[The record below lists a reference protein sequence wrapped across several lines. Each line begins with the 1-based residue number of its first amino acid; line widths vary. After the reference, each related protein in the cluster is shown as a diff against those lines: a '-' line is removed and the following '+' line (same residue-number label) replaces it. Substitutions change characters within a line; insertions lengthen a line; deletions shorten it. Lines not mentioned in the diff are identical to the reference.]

1 MSIINLLNQIKDGE
15 IVLPAIQRNF
25 VWNRG
30 RIYTLLDSILRG
42 YPVGIVLLWETYEDI
57 RYRRLTSEYQS
68 DVPLTFHDNSQR
80 DKLKVVLDGQ
90 QRLQSLYVALY
101 GKYRGGSLYFDVLSG
116 RETDDFR
123 QERFIFR
130 FGTKEEADK
139 WNSENSQNRLSWLK
153 PDMENDEEFFAEY
166 WVAIP
171 RLFAM
176 GVKERQNFL
185 KRITA
190 ELKLNNDD
198 ELRVRT
204 NLDQFS
210 YALTQDENILKSSV
224 IDENRPSESPERK
237 SEADVLEIFVRIN
250 VQGLQLNRSDLI
262 FSMLKLNWKESAEDL
277 PEFVQRINQGN
288 SLKLNSDF
296 VIRCLFA
303 VCDLGAKFDLEI
315 LRKKSNIELMKA
327 SFSRCCDAIASTID
341 FVQKECWCTS
351 SDIIGGSSTLVP
363 FVYYLFRT
371 KRHQVPNSEI
381 GNARKAFYLFGFAKP
396 FSRYADSRLGKFIK
410 RAIKPLADEGSE
422 EFPFQ
427 KAVEL
432 VANWER
438 IKGFDEELLHQ
449 NPLLALHVVQHSTG
463 AKVLY
468 KDNEPQIDHIF
479 PKSILREKGFSERE
493 FDHPANYWILAKGK
507 NINKSNKHP
516 AKYFADVADK
526 ELERALID
534 RKMLDYRKY
543 QKFLAKRA
551 ADMLEHISK
560 TVDLSNND
568 FLWARLKS

>member
-25 VWNRG
+25 VWTPG
-30 RIYTLLDSILRG
+30 RIYTLLDSIMRG

-57 RYRRLTSEYQS
+57 RYRRFTNEYQS
-68 DVPLTFHDNSQR
+68 AVPLTFHDNSHR
-80 DKLKVVLDGQ
+80 HKLKVVLDGQ

-101 GKYRGGSLYFDVLSG
+101 GKHRGESLYFDVLSG

-130 FGTKEEADK
+130 FGSKEEADN
-139 WNSENSQNRLSWLK
+139 WNSWSKLGTEN
-153 PDMENDEEFFAEY
+153 NDEESLAEY

-171 RLFAM
+171 SLFAM

-185 KRITA
+185 KQITA
-190 ELKLNNDD
+190 ELRLNSDD
-198 ELRVRT
+198 ELRVKT
-204 NLDQFS
+204 NLDQFFH
-210 YALTQDENILKSSV
+210 ALTQDENILKSSV

-277 PEFVQRINQGN
+277 PEFVRRINQGN
-288 SLKLNSDF
+288 SFELNSDF

-303 VCDLGAKFDLEI
+303 VCDLGAKFDLDI

-327 SFSRCCDAIASTID
+327 SFSRCCDAISSTID
-341 FVQKECWCTS
+341 FAQKECWCAS
-351 SDIIGGSSTLVP
+351 SDVIGGSATLVP
-363 FVYYLFRT
+363 FVYYLYRT
-371 KRHQVPNSEI
+371 KRHQVPNSAI
-381 GNARKAFYLFGFAKP
+381 DNARKAFYLFGFAKP

-410 RAIKPLADEGSE
+410 RALKPTADEGSE
-422 EFPFQ
+422 EFPFNE
-427 KAVEL
+427 AVEL

-438 IKGFDEELLHQ
+438 VKAFDEELLHR

-463 AKVLY
+463 AKVHY

-479 PKSILREKGFSERE
+479 PKSVLREKGFAERE
-493 FDHPANYWILAKGK
+493 YNHPANYWILAKGK
-507 NINKSNKHP
+507 NINKSDKHP
-516 AKYFADVADK
+516 AKYFVDVSDK
-526 ELERALID
+526 ELKRALID

-543 QKFLAKRA
+543 TKFLAGRTE
-551 ADMLEHISK
+551 DMLQQISK
-560 TVDLSNND
+560 TVGLSDGD
-568 FLWARLKS
+568 FVLARLKG